1 MKMSKIVVV
10 GASLAG
16 LNAVETFRRDGYDG
30 KIFLVGSEKFL
41 PYDRPPLSKQVLTES
56 EISGPPLLRT
66 EAEFADLD
74 VELHLGETATHLNV
88 KDKTVV
94 IGSTSQLK
102 YDGLIISTGAFARPL
117 KSATKLNG
125 IHLLRNF
132 EDAVAIHKAFRN
144 SSQVVIIGAGFIGS
158 EVASSARAMGLTVTI
173 LESLPVP
180 LTRVLGTKMGSAFA
194 SIHGE
199 YGVDLKC
206 NVNVVGFE
214 GSESVERVK
223 LADGSTINAD
233 LVVIGVGAIPSTQWL
248 ENSGLNID
256 NGVICDE
263 YCAASE
269 SGIYAAGDVARWWHP
284 KYQKHLR
291 VEHWS
296 NAVEQGV
303 VSAGNMLKE
312 KKDQISFSPVPYFWS
327 QQYGKKM
334 QFAGHISESDQ
345 VEIQHGSVKQQEFL
359 AIYHDNE
366 KFSGVLAFGFQR
378 LFLSYRKLL
387 AEEGSWSDALELARS
402 IV

>member
-1 MKMSKIVVV
+1 
-10 GASLAG
+10 
-16 LNAVETFRRDGYDG
+16 
-30 KIFLVGSEKFL
+30 
-41 PYDRPPLSKQVLTES
+41 
-56 EISGPPLLRT
+56 
-66 EAEFADLD
+66 
-74 VELHLGETATHLNV
+74 
-88 KDKTVV
+88 
-94 IGSTSQLK
+94 
-102 YDGLIISTGAFARPL
+102 
-117 KSATKLNG
+117 
-125 IHLLRNF
+125 
-132 EDAVAIHKAFRN
+132 
-144 SSQVVIIGAGFIGS
+144 
-158 EVASSARAMGLTVTI
+158 
-173 LESLPVP
+173 
-180 LTRVLGTKMGSAFA
+180 MGSAFA

-284 KYQKHLR
+284 KYQKYLR